1 MEDLFVRQ
9 QREQENNETFVD
21 RLLAQNDLLAAIAA
35 AYIAG
40 DEQSL
45 CEVRRRLAETTR
57 PSSVVARDDGCL
69 ERVLIV
75 ETSSVTLQFCVK
87 ILNEFGAVQ
96 VTSVRDGYE
105 ALGCLLKERF
115 DAVITS
121 LQVPTIDGQSLVT
134 VLRTIPGPNGAT
146 PVVLLT
152 AAADSLESTKTRP
165 DFVVKKNFGL
175 AVELRAILKQ
185 LARSNLQSRAAPAE
199 LKERVLKK
207 ILLIDDSREIHV
219 LVGLSFKRFPEIE
232 IVGVLDPTRALES
245 ARSETPDLILLD
257 VQMTPVSG
265 KDVMRDIKATPELS
279 DIPVAFFTGNDDAA
293 EKRELASLG
302 AWQIFQKPFSPKT
315 FSDQVLTLFKERQ
328 PI

>member
-1 MEDLFVRQ
+1 MAGIRLPPFAAQLQALDGAFSPMVTNFSAPRLRNFAIFTVQLRAMLSV
-9 QREQENNETFVD
+9 NNVSM
-21 RLLAQNDLLAAIAA
+21 RYGA
-35 AYIAG
+35 
-40 DEQSL
+40 
-45 CEVRRRLAETTR
+45 
-57 PSSVVARDDGCL
+57 
-69 ERVLIV
+69 RVLF
-75 ETSSVTLQFCVK
+75 EDVTCTFMAGRRYA
-87 ILNEFGAVQ
+87 I
-96 VTSVRDGYE
+96 S
-105 ALGCLLKERF
+105 
-115 DAVITS
+115 
-121 LQVPTIDGQSLVT
+121 
-134 VLRTIPGPNGAT
+134 GPNGAT

-152 AAADSLESTKTRP
+152 AAAGSLESTKTRP
-165 DFVVKKNFGL
+165 DFVVKKNLGL

-207 ILLIDDSREIHV
+207 FFLIDDSREIHV

-302 AWQIFQKPFSPKT
+302 AWQIFKKPVSPKT
-315 FSDQVLTLFKERQ
+315 FSDQVLSLFEAR
-328 PI
+328 

>member
-1 MEDLFVRQ
+1 
-9 QREQENNETFVD
+9 
-21 RLLAQNDLLAAIAA
+21 LLAAIAA
-35 AYIAG
+35 AYLAG

-69 ERVLIV
+69 KRVLIV

-96 VTSVRDGYE
+96 VTSVRDSYE

-121 LQVPTIDGQSLVT
+121 LQVPTIDGPSLVT
-134 VLRTIPGPNGAT
+134 VLRTISGPNGAT

-152 AAADSLESTKTRP
+152 AAAGSLESTKTRP
-165 DFVVKKNFGL
+165 DFVVKKNLGL

-207 ILLIDDSREIHV
+207 FFLIDDSREIHV

-245 ARSETPDLILLD
+245 AQRNSQSHLIGC
-257 VQMTPVSG
+257 T
-265 KDVMRDIKATPELS
+265 
-279 DIPVAFFTGNDDAA
+279 DDAGIG
-293 EKRELASLG
+293 KRRDAGYQGYARAKRYPGSVLYRQRRRGRKARAGVSRRLAD
-302 AWQIFQKPFSPKT
+302 FQKA
-315 FSDQVLTLFKERQ
+315 LFTEN
-328 PI
+328 IF